1 MHPKPMVDGRF
12 TMTRSLL
19 VALFVAAPAY
29 AALVTKNIAYQEG
42 KAQLEGV
49 LIYDD
54 AVKTPRPGLV
64 VVPNW
69 LGINEAN
76 VKQAQGLAG
85 TKYVLFVADIYG
97 KASRPK
103 NQDEAGKLAG
113 QFKGDRRLMRAR
125 VMAALEALKKQ
136 PGVDT
141 KKLGAFG
148 FCFGGTAA
156 LELARSGAPLNG
168 VVALHAGLDSPT
180 PDDAKNIKGKVLA
193 LQGADDP
200 FVPQKDV
207 DAFSNEM
214 RNAKVDWQLVQFGN
228 TVHSYTDVDAHMEGK
243 AEYTP
248 ASARRAY
255 AMMDAFWDEAFTA
268 AAPAK

>member
-1 MHPKPMVDGRF
+1 MN
-12 TMTRSLL
+12 RSF
-19 VALFVAAPAY
+19 VVFALFVAAPAY
-29 AALVTKNIAYQEG
+29 AALVTKPVPYKEG
-42 KAQLEGV
+42 KADLEGV

-69 LGINEAN
+69 MGINDAN

-97 KASRPK
+97 KTARPK
-103 NQDEAGKLAG
+103 SQDDAGKLAG
-113 QFKGDRRLMRAR
+113 QYKGDRKLFRAR
-125 VMAALEALKKQ
+125 MSAALDTLKAQKLAA
-136 PGVDT
+136 VDT

-148 FCFGGTAA
+148 FCFGGTGA
-156 LELARSGAPLNG
+156 LELARNGAHIAG
-168 VVALHAGLDSPT
+168 VVVFHGGLDNPA

-193 LQGADDP
+193 LQGGDDP

-207 DAFSNEM
+207 EAFEAEM

-228 TVHSYTDVDAHMEGK
+228 TVHSYTDVDANMEGK
-243 AEYTP
+243 AQYNAQSTK
-248 ASARRAY
+248 RAY
-255 AMMDAFWDEAFTA
+255 AMADAFWDEVFR
-268 AAPAK
+268 